1 MLTNVLECN
10 KLIFL
15 APISNIIKTNYNAIN

>member
-1 MLTNVLECN
+1 MLTKTLTCN

-15 APISNIIKTNYNAIN
+15 APITNKIKTNYNAID